1 MSGRWTGSS
10 RQPAEPGSSWHVSSL
25 SSMIFFFLKK
35 NLSLKVILDGVVKI
49 INCIKV

>member
-10 RQPAEPGSSWHVSSL
+10 WQPAEPGSSWHVSSL
-25 SSMIFFFLKK
+25 SSMIFFFKK